1 MVVDIRKIKQV
12 NTKNYKVVLNVQG
25 HSITLSKNKRT
36 ERITPG
42 QRVIL
47 LYSDLDGR
55 PVACIYGWRL
65 YFLAAPLRF
74 DAHQV
79 STKPRANQF
88 AGIRKRSL
96 DRAVYR
102 LFRLPQKIMSKRR

>member
-1 MVVDIRKIKQV
+1 MDILTIKNVTGNNGKVTLNVSGYSISLHV
-12 NTKNYKVVLNVQG
+12 NNRTKRMASGQKVVM
-25 HSITLSKNKRT
+25 
-36 ERITPG
+36 
-42 QRVIL
+42 
-47 LYSDLDGR
+47 LYSQIDGR

-74 DAHQV
+74 DAYQV
-79 STKPRANQF
+79 STKPHANQF

>member
-1 MVVDIRKIKQV
+1 MDILTIKNVTGNNRKVTLNVSGYSISLHV
-12 NTKNYKVVLNVQG
+12 NNRTKRMASGQKVVM
-25 HSITLSKNKRT
+25 
-36 ERITPG
+36 
-42 QRVIL
+42 
-47 LYSDLDGR
+47 LYSQIDGR

-88 AGIRKRSL
+88 AGIRKHSL